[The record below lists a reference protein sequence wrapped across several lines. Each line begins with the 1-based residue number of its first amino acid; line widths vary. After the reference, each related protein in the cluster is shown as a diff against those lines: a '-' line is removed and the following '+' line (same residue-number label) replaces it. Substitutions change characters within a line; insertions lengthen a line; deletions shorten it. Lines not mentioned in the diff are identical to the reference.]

1 MIPKEIMKKYNLPAF
16 EEWQDAID
24 AGAYDDNTE
33 LYKFFLQ
40 STDYLIFKLFEG
52 SLSSADVAEELKY
65 REVARQKLA
74 EANGKTYEINE
85 EKQTLEERTTNIEA
99 DTLSFIV
106 DHEERLICLELGITE

>member
-1 MIPKEIMKKYNLPAF
+1 MIPAELLEKYNMKSLEDYKSDF
-16 EEWQDAID
+16 SDSE
-24 AGAYDDNTE
+24 NME
-33 LYKFFLQ
+33 LMFYQTFLAQ
-40 STDYLIFKLFEG
+40 TDYLILKLFEG

-85 EKQTLEERTTNIEA
+85 DKQTLEERTTNIEA